1 MKTVKKIVKMMIL
14 VIFVLS
20 FDFLAGCSTNRV
32 DLVDSGV
39 LTLEKQATGKVY
51 IAWSD
56 AYEDGDGFV
65 VTGVLRRRDTVGLPI
80 KAHVDI
86 TIQSPDG
93 TIIDESRSSYV
104 HVPRHITSRG
114 QSFRRFKVRFPRIPD
129 KGSKVSAVAHVG
141 HHDDTEEHN
150 NS

>member
-1 MKTVKKIVKMMIL
+1 MKTVNKIVKMIIL
-14 VIFVLS
+14 VIFVLT
-20 FDFLAGCSTNRV
+20 FGFLTGCATNRI

-93 TIIDESRSSYV
+93 KVLNEGRSSDVY
-104 HVPRHITSRG
+104 VPRRIIGRG
-114 QSFRRFKVRFPRIPD
+114 QSLQRFRVSFPQIPPLRI
-129 KGSKVSAVAHVG
+129 VG
-141 HHDDTEEHN
+141 TFGQP
-150 NS
+150 

>member
-1 MKTVKKIVKMMIL
+1 MKKKVLKSVTIIVLALLTI
-14 VIFVLS
+14 VIS
-20 FDFLAGCSTNRV
+20 GCATDRV
-32 DLVDSGV
+32 DLVDAGV
-39 LTLEKQATGKVY
+39 LSLEQHTTGKVY

-80 KAHVDI
+80 KSHVDI

-93 TIIDESRSSYV
+93 TIIDESRSSDV
-104 HVPRHITSRG
+104 HVPRRITSRG

-129 KGSKVSAVAHVG
+129 KGSKVSVVAHVG
-141 HHDDTEEHN
+141 QHDDAEEHN